1 MSFFKSIHQLVSDAG
16 NSINASTRK
25 LASSISQDQDS
36 SEPNT
41 PVHVNTPNIE
51 VVNTPISGSGN
62 GQTSTTSG
70 SVAAGGGGA
79 KPDFALGLNGARK
92 RPTGPLLLPSP
103 QSSTNVPLSPS
114 ITFKRRPSLN
124 TAALPGA
131 GGGGF
136 EPKKLLEPTKSSINL
151 NLG

>member
-41 PVHVNTPNIE
+41 PVVNTPNIE
-51 VVNTPISGSGN
+51 VGSISPISSSGN
-62 GQTSTTSG
+62 GQAGTP
-70 SVAAGGGGA
+70 AAGA
-79 KPDFALGLNGARK
+79 NKKPDFTLGLNGARK

-131 GGGGF
+131 GGGGGGF

>member
-62 GQTSTTSG
+62 GQTITSG
-70 SVAAGGGGA
+70 SVAAGGGA
-79 KPDFALGLNGARK
+79 KPDFSLGLNGARK

-131 GGGGF
+131 GGGGGGF

>member
-1 MSFFKSIHQLVSDAG
+1 MSFFKSIHQMVSDAG
-16 NSINASTRK
+16 SSINASTRK

-36 SEPNT
+36 SEPST
-41 PVHVNTPNIE
+41 PVNVNTPNIE
-51 VVNTPISGSGN
+51 VGSISPISGVGGN
-62 GQTSTTSG
+62 GQ
-70 SVAAGGGGA
+70 AATPAGA
-79 KPDFALGLNGARK
+79 KPDFSLGLNGARK

-131 GGGGF
+131 GGGGVGGF